1 MATSFSFANPSPNDW
16 AAAHAAAAAAATV
29 APTWNPPADG
39 GMCVDTPA
47 GGACGNCNAPLK
59 LNTVKNGANAGRNF
73 FSCPNTQ
80 KDVKSACNTSF
91 RWETVQPGDFVST
104 ISQLHKC
111 KKCQRALKSGRVN
124 KEGPNKGQ
132 IFWTCPADCDGSFVW
147 DSPNSIVKTPKVTK
161 DDLDKLT
168 TRLVTLE
175 NELFKQGEAL
185 RKLMAYTRC
194 PL

>member
-1 MATSFSFANPSPNDW
+1 
-16 AAAHAAAAAAATV
+16 
-29 APTWNPPADG
+29 
-39 GMCVDTPA
+39 MCVDTPS
-47 GGACGNCNAPLK
+47 GVCGNCNAPLK
-59 LNTVKNGANAGRNF
+59 LNTVKNGPNTGRNF

-80 KDVKSACNTSF
+80 KDVKSACNNAF
-91 RWETVQPGDFVST
+91 RWETAQPGDFQST

-147 DSPNSIVKTPKVTK
+147 DSPNSIVKAPKVTR
-161 DDLDKLT
+161 DDVDKLALRVT
-168 TRLVTLE
+168 TLE
-175 NELFKQGEAL
+175 NELFKHQQLIA
-185 RKLMAYTRC
+185 KLMAYTRC